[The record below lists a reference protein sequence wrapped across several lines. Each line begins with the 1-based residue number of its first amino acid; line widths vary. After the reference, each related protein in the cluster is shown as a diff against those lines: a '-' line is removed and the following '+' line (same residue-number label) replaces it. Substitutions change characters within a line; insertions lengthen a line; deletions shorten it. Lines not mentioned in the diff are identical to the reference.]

1 MRIAADE
8 RGHDTHASPERR
20 VERAV
25 GVIAYDREPALP
37 AARRGVRRGA
47 YSDDLAVCLLK
58 DCGEPSAAA
67 RNRKRRE
74 DDPRACAE
82 LGVEM
87 AIAVVAHD
95 QERVTPQGARC
106 QQLPVCLLRQGLGGA
121 AGREYGPGP
130 GPKARVDAAV
140 RFVAD
145 ERQPASTHATGS
157 TRCNQLPVRLL
168 HQSVG
173 V

>member
-1 MRIAADE
+1 APV
-8 RGHDTHASPERR
+8 SPERR
-20 VERAV
+20 RERVV
-25 GVIAYDREPALP
+25 GVIAYDRDPALP
-37 AARRGVRRGA
+37 AARRGAPRGA

-58 DCGEPSAAA
+58 DCGEGEVSADA
-67 RNRKRRE
+67 RKRRG

-95 QERVTPQGARC
+95 QELVIPSRDEQVARC

-130 GPKARVDAAV
+130 KARVDTAV
-140 RFVAD
+140 RFV
-145 ERQPASTHATGS
+145 
-157 TRCNQLPVRLL
+157 
-168 HQSVG
+168 
-173 V
+173 